1 MPVVRSSS
9 SFVLLVLAG
18 LLWGTGG
25 ITGRELANSTGL
37 SAGAIAAYRL
47 GLGGALLVAVQF
59 ARRRPT
65 PRGRPQWARI
75 GAVAALAAVFQS
87 AYFAAVAAGTVSAAT
102 LITIGSAPIFVVA
115 AEAIGS
121 RKRPGTAVVRPV
133 VFGVV
138 GLALL
143 IGAPAGGASLASSL
157 GGATL
162 AAISGAAFAGFTVLG
177 RRPLVDIDEQSVA
190 GYGFLV
196 GGAALALATA
206 PFATLRF
213 PTSAHNV
220 GLLALFAT
228 APTALAYTLFL
239 RGLRGASA
247 ATATVVALLE
257 PLTATVL
264 AIALLG
270 DRLTALGALGAVLLL
285 ASVLD
290 AGRTQVRS
298 PRVSA
303 PIQ

>member
-143 IGAPAGGASLASSL
+143 IGAPAGGASL